1 MDTLKGTESIFMI
14 ILSLISQIIDI
25 PNYSELVGSP
35 DKKKSSTSDEQGSPD
50 NSSLVRRN
58 VFFDIT
64 SAAKTL
70 FQNGNETNTGDS
82 EIIFGRPLPK
92 EMPTK
97 LKKLLI
103 FLKQNVHYEGIFRK
117 CGSNKRIK
125 DIKKLL
131 DSHGNVIDWSEQ
143 EEFTVHDAASVLKQ
157 YVAELPEPL
166 LCEKHIP
173 IHIEI
178 AKLAD
183 GEKKLKCLQLVLLLL
198 PEENRMFLKM
208 LLMLLSEV
216 ALNPHSLMDYHN
228 LGLIFA
234 PHILKSKQMET
245 AANMCL
251 GNSTMSDPLD
261 DLVTYTAYLINN
273 SDTLFKVPRD
283 LEQTASKYQARL
295 QRGESCEEIPVEIA
309 SNCVKMSGDLHKD
322 VVYSQTKQHLLELYK
337 AFQQMPEGKDKNSRL
352 KKFEKEYPHYIM
364 ELNNVSHSPMIRTK
378 STRRNIGNSISKLLH
393 VKTSSTPKATA
404 SPSVSSITTSITNSF
419 SFHKNPLAGLA
430 KTPCKTSTPLNS
442 TQLDSTLL
450 HSTQLHS
457 TPILNTCTPL
467 KSDVTVN
474 VGQKRKVLE
483 MLQSSPPRYTLS
495 SFIDPVAM
503 ETEAEPRVVRRR
515 LEDQLCEGS
524 PSRPGHED
532 KAMTGDGCESGSEDD
547 VRMDY
552 RDIGTS
558 YREYFV

>member
-1 MDTLKGTESIFMI
+1 MDTLKGTESLFMI

-35 DKKKSSTSDEQGSPD
+35 DKKKSSASDEQGSPD

-70 FQNGNETNTGDS
+70 FQSSGDASTGDS

-92 EMPTK
+92 DMPTK

-103 FLKQNVHYEGIFRK
+103 FLKQNVHLEGIFRK

-166 LCEKHIP
+166 LCDKHIP

-183 GEKKLKCLQLVLLLL
+183 EGRKLKCLQLVLLLL

-216 ALNPHSLMDYHN
+216 ALNPHSLMDSHN

-234 PHILKSKQMET
+234 PHILKSNQMET
-245 AANMCL
+245 ATNLCL
-251 GNSTMSDPLD
+251 GNSTMSDQLD
-261 DLVTYTAYLINN
+261 DLVTYTAYMIDN
-273 SDTLFKVPRD
+273 SERLFQIPRD
-283 LEQTASKYQARL
+283 LEQAAGKYKARL
-295 QRGESCEEIPVEIA
+295 ERGESFEDIPVEIA
-309 SNCVKMSGDLHKD
+309 SSCVKMSGDLHKD
-322 VVYSQTKQHLLELYK
+322 VVTSQTKQHLIELYK
-337 AFQQMPEGKDKNSRL
+337 MFQAMPEGKEKASRI

-378 STRRNIGNSISKLLH
+378 STRRNISNSISKLLH
-393 VKTSSTPKATA
+393 AKTSSTPKATA
-404 SPSVSSITTSITNSF
+404 SPSLSFSSMTNSF
-419 SFHKNPLAGLA
+419 SFYKNPLQNCNSS
-430 KTPCKTSTPLNS
+430 TPQNSTPLNS
-442 TQLDSTLL
+442 
-450 HSTQLHS
+450 
-457 TPILNTCTPL
+457 CTPV
-467 KSDVTVN
+467 KSDIAVN

-483 MLQSSPPRYTLS
+483 MLQSSPPRYTSLS
-495 SFIDPVAM
+495 SFIDPIAM
-503 ETEAEPRVVRRR
+503 ETDPESEPRVVRRR
-515 LEDQLCEGS
+515 LEDHLGDDS
-524 PSRPGHED
+524 PARDD
-532 KAMTGDGCESGSEDD
+532 KAMTTESEED

-552 RDIGTS
+552 REIGET